1 MITDFRLKVFKTVA
15 YRLSFTKAAAELLIS
30 QPAVTKHISELEKQV
45 GAPLFDRR
53 GGTVSLTPQGALLL
67 DYANRILSLYGNL
80 NDAFTDNGCLPSG
93 TIRLGAS
100 TTIAQYVLPSM
111 LALFRRRYPDIRIEM
126 AMGNTERIEELTADG
141 RIDLGVIEGKA
152 TGHNL
157 HYEHFMSDELVL
169 VTATAN
175 SAFRLD
181 EVNRDQLAA
190 LPLVIREAGS
200 GTLEVLDEA
209 LTRYGLSLREMQIE
223 IQLGS
228 TESIKRYLYHS
239 GAFAFVSVQAVVD
252 ELVQHKLRIIDV
264 EGLDIRRSFS
274 FVSAHGQHN
283 RMNDLFKQF
292 CLEANNYKL

>member
-80 NDAFTDNGCLPSG
+80 NDAFADNGCLPSG

-111 LALFRRRYPDIRIEM
+111 LALRRRYPDIRIEM

-157 HYEHFMSDELVL
+157 HYEHFMNDELVL

>member
-53 GGTVSLTPQGALLL
+53 GGTVALTRQGELLL

-80 NDAFTDNGCLPSG
+80 NDAFADNGHLPSG

-100 TTIAQYVLPSM
+100 TTIAQYVLPSI

-126 AMGNTERIEELTADG
+126 TTGNTEQIEDLTADS

-157 HYEHFMSDELVL
+157 HYEPFMHDELVL

-181 EVNRDQLAA
+181 EVNREQLAS
-190 LPLVIREAGS
+190 LPLVIRESGS
-200 GTLEVLDEA
+200 GTLEILGEA
-209 LTRYGLSLREMQIE
+209 LERYGLNLRTMNIE

-239 GAFAFVSVQAVVD
+239 GAFAFISVQAVVD
-252 ELVQHKLRIIDV
+252 ELIQHKLRIIDV
-264 EGLDIRRSFS
+264 EGLEIRRNFS
-274 FVSAHGQHN
+274 FVAAHGQHN

-292 CLEANNYKL
+292 CMEANNYKL

>member
-1 MITDFRLKVFKTVA
+1 M
-15 YRLSFTKAAAELLIS
+15 
-30 QPAVTKHISELEKQV
+30 
-45 GAPLFDRR
+45 
-53 GGTVSLTPQGALLL
+53 
-67 DYANRILSLYGNL
+67 
-80 NDAFTDNGCLPSG
+80 
-93 TIRLGAS
+93 
-100 TTIAQYVLPSM
+100 
-111 LALFRRRYPDIRIEM
+111 
-126 AMGNTERIEELTADG
+126 
-141 RIDLGVIEGKA
+141 IEGKA

-157 HYEHFMSDELVL
+157 HYEHFMNDELVL

-239 GAFAFVSVQAVVD
+239 GTFAFVSVQAVVD